1 MMTLVRRFLKTYK
14 GMAASVGM
22 LLLSVIGVVYGIS
35 PATERMIKLMEQR
48 RNLLQEVQT
57 LQTKRAVLEGIDEG
71 TLRNSL
77 LILLSAVP
85 ADKSIPSIFTSVEQ
99 TALVSGALIDT
110 VAIANP
116 GSLATESAQRQSNEE
131 KKLGS
136 GIIAFTVSVNG
147 TPKQIRD
154 FLDQVVWVR
163 RSLRIRYA
171 DVSFFSGVSATL
183 RIGLDAFWTPLP
195 ASLGETTS
203 PVQQLT
209 QSEESMMKTLSAMP
223 AFNTPDASSASGSAV
238 LSPSSDPFAP

>member
-1 MMTLVRRFLKTYK
+1 MYK
-14 GMAASVGM
+14 GMAVSAGM
-22 LLLSVIGVVYGIS
+22 ILISVIGVIYGIM
-35 PATERMIKLMEQR
+35 PATQR
-48 RNLLQEVQT
+48 ILELADQRKNLAEEVQT
-57 LQTKRAVLEGIDEG
+57 LKTKRAVLESVDEG
-71 TLRNSL
+71 AIRNSL

-85 ADKSIPSIFTSVEQ
+85 SDKSIPSIFSTIEQ

-116 GSLATESAQRQSNEE
+116 GSLATESAQKQSNEE

-154 FLDQVVWVR
+154 FLDQVVRVR

-171 DVSFFSGVSATL
+171 DVSFFSGTKATL
-183 RIGLDAFWTPLP
+183 RTGLDAFWTPLP
-195 ASLGETTS
+195 ASLGGTTS

-223 AFNTPDASSASGSAV
+223 AFSTPDAGPASGSAA
-238 LSPSSDPFAP
+238 LSPSRDPFAP